1 MKKKIAILGSTGS
14 IGKTLIDIIKKDK
27 SKFDILLLTANKN
40 HNELFNQAKNLNARN
55 LIITDKKSFEE
66 LKKKKIGKIN
76 IFNDYN
82 SFNKIFKK
90 KIDYTMSSI
99 TGIHGLEPTIKIIK
113 HTKKIAIA
121 NKESII
127 CGWHLIKKDLK
138 KFNYN

>member
-66 LKKKKIGKIN
+66 LKKKKN
-76 IFNDYN
+76 
-82 SFNKIFKK
+82 
-90 KIDYTMSSI
+90 
-99 TGIHGLEPTIKIIK
+99 
-113 HTKKIAIA
+113 
-121 NKESII
+121 
-127 CGWHLIKKDLK
+127 W
-138 KFNYN
+138 